1 LAVVEQRW
9 ESHVK
14 DLEAETLTM
23 RGEIA
28 NLTEQLYQT
37 QEEEKKL
44 SGMLWE
50 SQAEVAAK
58 DRKVIEVK
66 ETIKTM

>member
-1 LAVVEQRW
+1 L
-9 ESHVK
+9 
-14 DLEAETLTM
+14 

-28 NLTEQLYQT
+28 NLTDQLDQAS
-37 QEEEKKL
+37 EEEERL

-58 DRKVIEVK
+58 EREVMEVK
-66 ETIKTM
+66 ETIRAM

>member
-1 LAVVEQRW
+1 M
-9 ESHVK
+9 
-14 DLEAETLTM
+14 TL

-28 NLTEQLYQT
+28 NLTDQLDQAK
-37 QEEEKKL
+37 EEEEKL

-66 ETIKTM
+66 ETIRAM

>member
-1 LAVVEQRW
+1 
-9 ESHVK
+9 VK
-14 DLEAETLTM
+14 DLEAETLTL

-28 NLTEQLYQT
+28 KITEQLDQAK
-37 QEEEKKL
+37 EEEEKL

-58 DRKVIEVK
+58 ERGVMEVK
-66 ETIKTM
+66 ETIKAM